1 MEFGTENSPTRQQQ
15 NPLRE
20 KFIHWQCRAREISM
34 RDHQGRPDD
43 AIKPYLILDGETQ
56 ELGQIITV
64 LSRLRLYS
72 QTPEMMHLVKSKVDP
87 AACQEA
93 ALQLFSEN
101 YYQKSFQFSDVLT
114 AGFPPSSTLAKL
126 ICDKMNCQLI
136 FEYYSQRFELVCKA
150 TKIRKDDHLFQ
161 ATWWHNRIF
170 NPHLNPETII
180 IGFEPNWK
188 ASKANAI

>member
-1 MEFGTENSPTRQQQ
+1 MDFETEISQTRQQQ

-34 RDHQGRPDD
+34 RDNQGRPDD
-43 AIKPYLILDGETQ
+43 AIKPYLILDGEKQ
-56 ELGQIITV
+56 KLGQIITV
-64 LSRLRLYS
+64 LSRLPLYS

-87 AACQEA
+87 SACREA
-93 ALQLFSEN
+93 AVQLFSEN

-170 NPHLNPETII
+170 NPRLNPETII
-180 IGFEPNWK
+180 IGFEPNWI
-188 ASKANAI
+188 ASKANTI